1 MKYVAIVGALVF
13 LLGMLTISPFLTIA
27 AINTLFNLSIA
38 YNIYTWLSV
47 GWLNLT
53 TFGGLSL
60 AIRSLKKQLNK
71 FYRSNK
77 YGKSRSKE
85 V

>member
-1 MKYVAIVGALVF
+1 MKYVAIIGALVF

-53 TFGGLSL
+53 TF
-60 AIRSLKKQLNK
+60 
-71 FYRSNK
+71 
-77 YGKSRSKE
+77 
-85 V
+85 VV